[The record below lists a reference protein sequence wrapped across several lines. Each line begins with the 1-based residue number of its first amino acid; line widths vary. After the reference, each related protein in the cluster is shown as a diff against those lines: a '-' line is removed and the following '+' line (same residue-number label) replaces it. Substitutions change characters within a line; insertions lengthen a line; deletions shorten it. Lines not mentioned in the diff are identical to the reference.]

1 MLKRF
6 FCRMPDS
13 QEPLVA
19 SATMAGGIDPLAGLN
34 QAQRQA
40 AGIVRGPVAILAGA
54 GTGKT
59 TTITHRIA
67 HQVQEGAFEAGQ
79 ILAMTFTQKAAGEL
93 MSRLAKLGVDGVEA
107 RTFHASALRQ
117 LRTLWPRYAGRELP
131 EVLNAKSQILNPIAN
146 GLPGAYRFLPRRE
159 LAGEIEWAKNRLVDP
174 DGYLEAIEAEGR
186 TPPLPADLMH
196 RAFEAYERTK
206 GDRRMD
212 FEDMLLMLVRLLD
225 DVPEAARLIHERFHA
240 FTVDEYQ
247 DVNPLQHALLD
258 RWLGG
263 RDELCVV
270 GDDYQTIYTFTGASP
285 SYLLTFPDR
294 FPNATVVRLEENY
307 RSTPQVLT
315 VANALARSLG
325 GFDKTLNATHGDG
338 PNPTARAL
346 PDADAEISFVV
357 GEAARLHGAGVPWE
371 QIAVLYRINAR
382 SEAYEEALAAAGVPY
397 QVRDGSFLRRPGPRG
412 VIARLRRAEGALDV
426 AEAVVEVTDAIG
438 YAPGAAGDDAGEEE
452 TTRQADLGRM
462 RALAAEYA
470 SVGGNE
476 ASVAGFLRELE
487 HRFAAEREGRGVQL
501 MTYHR
506 AKGLEFDAVF
516 LPRLLDGELPFR
528 ARKSEA
534 DPDEERRLLY
544 VGITR
549 AREHL
554 FLSWPREPRTAPSL
568 FLREIGVVKNE
579 ALRPAPAVRGP
590 RVPVTVGAGGGPLF
604 DRLKEW
610 RRTRASTD
618 GVPAYVV
625 FHDKT
630 LAEIAERKPRD
641 WADLAAVPGIGPAK
655 LDRYADEVLAIVSA
669 R

>member
-1 MLKRF
+1 MT
-6 FCRMPDS
+6 S
-13 QEPLVA
+13 
-19 SATMAGGIDPLAGLN
+19 SGDPFAGLN
-34 QAQRQA
+34 GSQREAVA
-40 AGIVRGPVAILAGA
+40 AVRGPVAIIAGA

-67 HQVQEGAFEAGQ
+67 NQVRDGAFAAPSV
-79 ILAMTFTQKAAGEL
+79 LAVTFTEKAAGEL
-93 MSRLAKLGVDGVEA
+93 KGRLTELGVEGIEA

-117 LRTLWPRYAGRELP
+117 LGTLWPRFTGRDLP
-131 EVLNAKSQILNPIAN
+131 EVLNAKAQILNPIAN

-174 DGYLEAIEAEGR
+174 AAYLEAVEAAGR
-186 TPPLPADLMH
+186 TPPLPPDLMQ
-196 RAFEAYERTK
+196 RTFRAYERTK

-225 DVPEAARLIHERFHA
+225 DEPEAARLVHDRFHA

-247 DVNPLQHALLD
+247 DVNPLQQALLD

-285 SYLLTFPDR
+285 SFLLTFPDR
-294 FPNATVVRLEENY
+294 YPSATVVRLEQNF
-307 RSTPQVLT
+307 RSSPQVLT
-315 VANALARSLG
+315 VANALARSMG
-325 GFDKTLNATHGDG
+325 GFDKHLQATRGDG
-338 PNPTARAL
+338 PAPTARPL
-346 PDADAEISFVV
+346 PDPDAEVAFVV
-357 GEAARLHGAGVPWE
+357 AEARRLHDAGVAWE

-382 SEAYEEALAAAGVPY
+382 SEPYEEALAAAGVPY

-412 VIARLRRAEGALDV
+412 VIARLRRSDGAVDV
-426 AEAVVEVTDAIG
+426 AQAVAAVTDAIG
-438 YAPGAAGDDAGEEE
+438 YASDAVADDAGEEE
-452 TTRQADLGRM
+452 ATRQADLGRL
-462 RALAAEYA
+462 RALATEYA
-470 SVGGNE
+470 SARGDE
-476 ASVAGFLRELE
+476 ATVAGFLAELE

-506 AKGLEFDAVF
+506 SKGLEFDAVF
-516 LPRLLDGELPFR
+516 LPRLLDGELPYR

-554 FLSWPREPRTAPSL
+554 FLSWPREPRSAPSP
-568 FLREIGVVKNE
+568 FLREIGVADAV
-579 ALRPAPAVRGP
+579 ADRGAGAARSARRTPAS
-590 RVPVTVGAGGGPLF
+590 VGAADAPLF
-604 DRLKEW
+604 DRLREW
-610 RRTRASTD
+610 RRGRASAD

-625 FHDKT
+625 FHDST
-630 LAEIAERKPRD
+630 LAEIAERQPKD

-655 LDRYADEVLAIVSA
+655 LDRYADEVLAIVGG
-669 R
+669 

>member
-1 MLKRF
+1 MNA
-6 FCRMPDS
+6 
-13 QEPLVA
+13 VA
-19 SATMAGGIDPLAGLN
+19 DPLAGLN
-34 QAQRQA
+34 DAQRQA
-40 AGIVRGPVAILAGA
+40 AEAVRGPVAILAGA

-67 HQVQEGAFEAGQ
+67 HQVHTGAFDARV
-79 ILAMTFTQKAAGEL
+79 ILAVTFTEKAAGEL
-93 MSRLAKLGVDGVEA
+93 KRRLARLGVDGVEA
-107 RTFHASALRQ
+107 RTFHSSALRQ
-117 LRTLWPRYAGRELP
+117 LGSLWPRFTGRELP
-131 EVLNAKSQILNPIAN
+131 DVLNAKAQVLNPIAN

-159 LAGEIEWAKNRLVDP
+159 LAGEIEWAKNRLVNP
-174 DGYLEAIEAEGR
+174 AGYLEAIEAEGR
-186 TPPLPADLMH
+186 TPPLPPDLMQ

-212 FEDMLLMLVRLLD
+212 FEDMLLMLIRLLD
-225 DVPEAARLIHERFHA
+225 DEPEAARLVHERFHA

-247 DVNPLQHALLD
+247 DVNPLQQALLD

-285 SYLLTFPDR
+285 EHLLTFPDR
-294 FPNATVVRLEENY
+294 YPDATIVRLEENY
-307 RSTPQVLT
+307 RSSPQVLT

-325 GFDKTLNATHGDG
+325 GFGKTLRATRGDG

-346 PDADAEISFVV
+346 PDADAEVAFVV
-357 GEAARLHGAGVPWE
+357 GEARGLHGAGVPWE

-412 VIARLRRAEGALDV
+412 VIARLRRGEGVADV
-426 AEAVVEVTDAIG
+426 AEAVEAATDAIG
-438 YAPGAAGDDAGEEE
+438 YAPDGVGDDAGEDEA
-452 TTRQADLGRM
+452 TRQADLGRL

-470 SVGGNE
+470 AATGVE
-476 ASVAGFLRELE
+476 ASVAGFLTELE
-487 HRFAAEREGRGVQL
+487 HRFAPEREGRGVQL
-501 MTYHR
+501 MTFHR

-516 LPRLLDGELPFR
+516 LPRLLDGELPYR
-528 ARKSEA
+528 ARRSEA

-549 AREHL
+549 ARTHL
-554 FLSWPREPRTAPSL
+554 FLSWPQEPRTAPSL

-579 ALRPAPAVRGP
+579 ALQPAPATRAG

-610 RRTRASTD
+610 RRKRASTD
-618 GVPAYVV
+618 GVPAYLI

-655 LDRYADEVLAIVSA
+655 LDRYADEVLQIVSA
-669 R
+669 S

>member
-1 MLKRF
+1 MGRKNV
-6 FCRMPDS
+6 S
-13 QEPLVA
+13 VGAGSVA
-19 SATMAGGIDPLAGLN
+19 AMARGTDPLSGLN
-34 QAQRQA
+34 DAQRQA
-40 AGIVRGPVAILAGA
+40 AEAVTGPVAIIAGA

-67 HQVQEGAFEAGQ
+67 NQVGVGAFDAASV
-79 ILAMTFTQKAAGEL
+79 LAVTFTEKAASEL
-93 MSRLAKLGVDGVEA
+93 KRRLANMGVGGVEA

-117 LRTLWPRYAGRELP
+117 LGTLWPRHTGRDLP
-131 EVLNAKSQILNPIAN
+131 EILNSKAQILNPIAN

-159 LAGEIEWAKNRLVDP
+159 LAGEIEWAKNRLVDAA
-174 DGYLEAIEAEGR
+174 GYLDAIEAEGR
-186 TPPLPADLMH
+186 TPPLPADLMQ
-196 RAFEAYERTK
+196 RTFQAYERTK

-212 FEDMLLMLVRLLD
+212 FEDMLLMLVQLLD
-225 DVPEAARLIHERFHA
+225 DEPEAAVIVRDRFHT

-247 DVNPLQHALLD
+247 DVNPLQQALLD

-285 SYLLTFPDR
+285 SHLLTFPDR
-294 FPNATVVRLEENY
+294 YPHATVVRLEDNY
-307 RSTPQVLT
+307 RSSPQVLT
-315 VANALARSLG
+315 VANALARSMG
-325 GFDKTLNATHGDG
+325 GFEKTLRTTRGDG
-338 PNPTARAL
+338 PSPTARAL
-346 PDADAEISFVV
+346 PDADAEVAFVV
-357 GEAARLHGAGVPWE
+357 GEARRVHDAGVAWE

-382 SEAYEEALAAAGVPY
+382 SEALEEAFATASVPY

-412 VIARLRRAEGALDV
+412 AIARLRRTDGAIDI
-426 AEAVVEVTDAIG
+426 AEAVVAVTDAIG
-438 YAPGAAGDDAGEEE
+438 YAPDGVGDDAGEEE
-452 TTRQADLGRM
+452 VTRQADLGRL
-462 RALAAEYA
+462 RALATEYA
-470 SVGGNE
+470 SAAGDE
-476 ASVAGFLRELE
+476 ASVIGFLAELE

-528 ARKSEA
+528 ARKSQA

-554 FLSWPREPRTAPSL
+554 FLSWPREPRSAPSP
-568 FLREIGVVKNE
+568 FLLEIGVVKPE
-579 ALRPAPAVRGP
+579 AARPVAGP
-590 RVPVTVGAGGGPLF
+590 RTARAPVTVGAAGAPLF
-604 DRLKEW
+604 DRLREW

-625 FHDKT
+625 FHDTT
-630 LAEIAERKPRD
+630 LAAIAERKPRD
-641 WADLAAVPGIGPAK
+641 WADLAAVPGIGPTK
-655 LDRYADEVLAIVSA
+655 LDRYADEVLAIVSTG
-669 R
+669 

>member
-1 MLKRF
+1 
-6 FCRMPDS
+6 
-13 QEPLVA
+13 
-19 SATMAGGIDPLAGLN
+19 MAPPTDPLAGLN
-34 QAQRQA
+34 VAQRSA
-40 AGIVRGPVAILAGA
+40 AEAVRGPVAILAGA

-67 HQVQEGAFEAGQ
+67 HQVQVGAFEAAAV
-79 ILAMTFTQKAAGEL
+79 LAVTFTEKAAGEL
-93 MSRLAKLGVDGVEA
+93 KTRLAGLSIEGVEA

-117 LRTLWPRYAGRELP
+117 LGTLWPRFTGRDLP
-131 EVLNAKSQILNPIAN
+131 EVLNTKAQILNPIAN

-159 LAGEIEWAKNRLVDP
+159 LAGEIEWAKNRLVNP
-174 DGYLEAIEAEGR
+174 VGYLEAIEAADR
-186 TPPLPADLMH
+186 TPPLPADLMQ
-196 RAFEAYERTK
+196 RTFAAYERTK
-206 GDRRMD
+206 GERRMD

-225 DVPEAARLIHERFHA
+225 DEPEAARLVHERFHA

-247 DVNPLQHALLD
+247 DVNPLQHALLE

-285 SYLLTFPDR
+285 EHLLTFPER
-294 FPNATVVRLEENY
+294 YPNATIVRLEENY
-307 RSTPQVLT
+307 RSSPQVLT
-315 VANALARSLG
+315 VANALARSMG
-325 GFDKTLNATHGDG
+325 GFEKTLRSTRADG
-338 PNPTARAL
+338 PNPTARAV
-346 PDADAEISFVV
+346 ADTEAETAFVI
-357 GEAARLHGAGVPWE
+357 GEAQRLHGDGVAWE
-371 QIAVLYRINAR
+371 RIAVLYRINAR
-382 SEAYEEALAAAGVPY
+382 SEAYEEALATAGVPY

-412 VIARLRRAEGALDV
+412 VLARLRRVDGTDDI
-426 AEAVVEVTDAIG
+426 AEAVEAITDAVG
-438 YAPGAAGDDAGEEE
+438 YAHDGASDDAGEEE
-452 TTRQADLGRM
+452 ATRQADLARM

-470 SVGGNE
+470 RAADGE
-476 ASVAGFLRELE
+476 ATVHGFLVELE

-516 LPRLLDGELPFR
+516 LPRLLDGELPYR

-554 FLSWPREPRTAPSL
+554 FLSWPREPRSAPSP
-568 FLREIGVVKNE
+568 FLREIGVVKAE
-579 ALRPAPAVRGP
+579 ATRSAAKARGA
-590 RVPVTVGAGGGPLF
+590 RAPVTVGAGGGPLF

-610 RRTRASTD
+610 RRQRASID

-625 FHDKT
+625 FHDST
-630 LAEIAERKPRD
+630 LAEIAERKPSD

-655 LDRYADEVLAIVSA
+655 LDRYADEVLAIVSSG
-669 R
+669 

>member
-1 MLKRF
+1 
-6 FCRMPDS
+6 
-13 QEPLVA
+13 
-19 SATMAGGIDPLAGLN
+19 MAGGDDPLAGLN
-34 QAQRQA
+34 DAQRQA
-40 AGIVRGPVAILAGA
+40 AEAVRGPVAILAGA

-67 HQVQEGAFEAGQ
+67 HQVQVGAFEAPQ
-79 ILAMTFTQKAAGEL
+79 VLAVTFTEKAAGAL
-93 MSRLAKLGVDGVEA
+93 KQRLARLGVEGVEA

-117 LRTLWPRYAGRELP
+117 LGTLWPRYTGRDLP
-131 EVLNAKSQILNPIAN
+131 EVLNAKAQILNPIAN

-174 DGYLEAIEAEGR
+174 AGYLEAIETEGR
-186 TPPLPADLMH
+186 TPPLPPDLMQ
-196 RAFEAYERTK
+196 RTFKAYERTK

-212 FEDMLLMLVRLLD
+212 FEDMLLMLVRLLTD
-225 DVPEAARLIHERFHA
+225 EPEAARLVHDRFHA

-247 DVNPLQHALLD
+247 DVNPLQQALLD

-285 SYLLTFPDR
+285 EHLLTFPER
-294 FPNATVVRLEENY
+294 YPHSTVVRLEENY
-307 RSTPQVLT
+307 RSSPQVLT
-315 VANALARSLG
+315 IANALARSLG
-325 GFDKTLNATHGDG
+325 GFDKTLRATRGDG

-346 PDADAEISFVV
+346 SDAEAEVAFVV
-357 GEAARLHGAGVPWE
+357 GESRRLHDAGVPWE
-371 QIAVLYRINAR
+371 QVAVLYRINAR
-382 SEAYEEALAAAGVPY
+382 SEAFEEAFAAASIPY

-412 VIARLRRAEGALDV
+412 AIARLRRADGHDV
-426 AEAVVEVTDAIG
+426 AEAVVAITDAIG
-438 YAPGAAGDDAGEEE
+438 YSPDGVAGDAGEEE
-452 TTRQADLGRM
+452 ATRQADLGRL

-470 SVGGNE
+470 GAAGAD
-476 ASVAGFLRELE
+476 ASVPGFLAELE

-501 MTYHR
+501 MTFHR

-516 LPRLLDGELPFR
+516 LPRLLDGELPYR
-528 ARKSEA
+528 ARRSEA

-554 FLSWPREPRTAPSL
+554 FLSWPRESRTAPSP
-568 FLREIGVVKNE
+568 FLREIGVVKAE
-579 ALRPAPAVRGP
+579 SRRPTTAPRGKP
-590 RVPVTVGAGGGPLF
+590 APVTVGSNGAPLF

-610 RRTRASTD
+610 RRARASTD

-625 FHDKT
+625 FHDAT
-630 LAEIAERKPRD
+630 LAEIAERRPRD
-641 WADLAAVPGIGPAK
+641 WADLAGVSGVGPAK
-655 LDRYADEVLAIVSA
+655 LDRYADEVLAIVA
-669 R
+669 AT

>member
-1 MLKRF
+1 M
-6 FCRMPDS
+6 D
-13 QEPLVA
+13 
-19 SATMAGGIDPLAGLN
+19 AGTDPLAGLN
-34 QAQRQA
+34 DAQRQA
-40 AGIVRGPVAILAGA
+40 AETVRGPVAILAGA

-67 HQVQEGAFEAGQ
+67 HQVRSRTFDARQ
-79 ILAMTFTQKAAGEL
+79 ILAVTFTEKAAGEL
-93 MSRLAKLGVDGVEA
+93 KQRLARLDVDGVAA

-117 LRTLWPRYAGRELP
+117 LGTLWPRYTGRDLP
-131 EVLNAKSQILNPIAN
+131 EVLNTKAQILNPIAN
-146 GLPGAYRFLPRRE
+146 GLPGPYRFLPRRE
-159 LAGEIEWAKNRLVDP
+159 LAGEIEWAKNRLVNP
-174 DGYLEAIEAEGR
+174 AGYLEAIEAQGR
-186 TPPLPADLMH
+186 TPPLPPDLMQ
-196 RAFEAYERTK
+196 RTFKAYERTK
-206 GDRRMD
+206 GERRMD

-225 DVPEAARLIHERFHA
+225 DEPEAARLLHERFHA

-247 DVNPLQHALLD
+247 DVNPLQQVLLE

-263 RDELCVV
+263 RDEICVV

-285 SYLLTFPDR
+285 DHLLTFPDR
-294 FPNATVVRLEENY
+294 YPGAAIVRLEQSY

-325 GFDKTLNATHGDG
+325 GFDKTLRATRPDG

-346 PDADAEISFVV
+346 SDAEAEVAFVV
-357 GEAARLHGAGVPWE
+357 AEARRLHDGGTPWE

-412 VIARLRRAEGALDV
+412 VIARLRRAGGASDV
-426 AEAVVEVTDAIG
+426 ADAVVAATDAIG
-438 YAPGAAGDDAGEEE
+438 YALGGVSDDAGEDEA
-452 TTRQADLGRM
+452 TRQADLGRM
-462 RALAAEYA
+462 RALADEYA
-470 SVGGNE
+470 AAAGDA
-476 ASVAGFLRELE
+476 ASIPGFLAELE
-487 HRFAAEREGRGVQL
+487 QRFAAEREGRGVQL

-516 LPRLLDGELPFR
+516 LPRLLDGELPYR

-534 DPDEERRLLY
+534 DPEEERRLLY

-549 AREHL
+549 ARDHL

-568 FLREIGVVKNE
+568 FLREIGVVKTE
-579 ALRPAPAVRGP
+579 ALAPTPP
-590 RVPVTVGAGGGPLF
+590 RRAKAPVSVPAGGGPLF

-610 RRTRASTD
+610 RRRRATTD

-625 FHDKT
+625 FHDAT

-669 R
+669 D

>member
-1 MLKRF
+1 MAR
-6 FCRMPDS
+6 
-13 QEPLVA
+13 
-19 SATMAGGIDPLAGLN
+19 ATDPLARLN
-34 QAQRQA
+34 DAQRRA
-40 AGIVRGPVAILAGA
+40 AEAVRGPVAILAGA

-67 HQVQEGAFEAGQ
+67 HQVQVGAFEAAAV
-79 ILAMTFTQKAAGEL
+79 LAVTFTEKAAGEL
-93 MSRLAKLGVDGVEA
+93 KTRLAGLGVEGVEA

-117 LRTLWPRYAGRELP
+117 LGTLWPRFTGRDLP
-131 EVLNAKSQILNPIAN
+131 EVMNTKAQILNPIAN

-159 LAGEIEWAKNRLVDP
+159 LAGEIEWAKNRLVNP
-174 DGYLEAIEAEGR
+174 AGYLEAVEAADR
-186 TPPLPADLMH
+186 TPPLPADLMQ
-196 RAFEAYERTK
+196 RTFAAYERTK
-206 GDRRMD
+206 GERRMD
-212 FEDMLLMLVRLLD
+212 FEDMLQMLVTLLCD
-225 DVPEAARLIHERFHA
+225 EPEAARLVHERFHA

-247 DVNPLQHALLD
+247 DVNPLQQALLD

-285 SYLLTFPDR
+285 EHLLTFPER
-294 FPNATVVRLEENY
+294 YPNATIIRLEENY
-307 RSTPQVLT
+307 RSSPQVLL
-315 VANALARSLG
+315 VANALARSMG
-325 GFDKTLNATHGDG
+325 GFEKTLRATRGDG

-346 PDADAEISFVV
+346 PDTDAEVAFVV
-357 GEAARLHGAGVPWE
+357 DEARRLHGQGVPWE
-371 QIAVLYRINAR
+371 QVTVLYRINAR
-382 SEAYEEALAAAGVPY
+382 SEAYEEAFAAAGVPY

-412 VIARLRRAEGALDV
+412 VIARLRRVDGAVDV
-426 AEAVVEVTDAIG
+426 AGAVEAITDALG
-438 YAPGAAGDDAGEEE
+438 YAPDGFGDDAGDEEA
-452 TTRQADLGRM
+452 TRQADLARM
-462 RALAAEYA
+462 RALATEYA
-470 SVGGNE
+470 AAAPQATVP
-476 ASVAGFLRELE
+476 GFLAELE

-516 LPRLLDGELPFR
+516 LPRLLDGELPYR

-554 FLSWPREPRTAPSL
+554 FLSWPREPRSAPSP
-568 FLREIGVVKNE
+568 FLREIGVVKAE
-579 ALRPAPAVRGP
+579 AATRSAAKARST
-590 RVPVTVGAGGGPLF
+590 RTPVTVGTDGGPLF

-610 RRTRASTD
+610 RRQRASTD

-625 FHDKT
+625 FHDST
-630 LAEIAERKPRD
+630 LAEIAERRPSD

-669 R
+669 D

>member
-1 MLKRF
+1 M
-6 FCRMPDS
+6 
-13 QEPLVA
+13 QAV
-19 SATMAGGIDPLAGLN
+19 TDPLAGLN
-34 QAQRQA
+34 DAQRRA
-40 AGIVRGPVAILAGA
+40 AAAVRGPVAILAGA

-67 HQVQEGAFEAGQ
+67 HQVTTETFDARQV
-79 ILAMTFTQKAAGEL
+79 LAVTFTEKAAREL
-93 MSRLAKLGVDGVEA
+93 GTRLSRLGVEGVQA

-117 LRTLWPRYAGRELP
+117 LGSLWPRFTGRELP
-131 EVLNAKSQILNPIAN
+131 EVLNSKAQILNPIAN

-174 DGYLEAIEAEGR
+174 SSYLEAIEAEGR
-186 TPPLPADLMH
+186 TPPLPADLMQRTFH
-196 RAFEAYERTK
+196 AYERTK
-206 GDRRMD
+206 GSRRMD
-212 FEDMLLMLVRLLD
+212 FEDMLLMLVRLFD
-225 DVPEAARLIHERFHA
+225 DEPEAAGLVHERFGA

-247 DVNPLQHALLD
+247 DVNPLQQALLD

-285 SYLLTFPDR
+285 AYLLSFPDR
-294 FPNATVVRLEENY
+294 YPNAAVVRLEENY
-307 RSTPQVLT
+307 RSSPQVLT
-315 VANALARSLG
+315 VANALARSMD
-325 GFDKTLNATHGDG
+325 GFEKTLRATRGIG

-346 PDADAEISFVV
+346 PDTDAEVSFVV
-357 GEAARLHGAGVPWE
+357 EEARRLHGSGVPWE

-412 VIARLRRAEGALDV
+412 AIVRLRRMADSADV
-426 AEAVVEVTDAIG
+426 PEAVAAVTDAIG
-438 YAPGAAGDDAGEEE
+438 FAPDGAGEDAGDEEA
-452 TTRQADLGRM
+452 TRQADLGRL
-462 RALAAEYA
+462 RALAAEYSSA
-470 SVGGNE
+470 TGAQAG
-476 ASVAGFLRELE
+476 VAGFLAELE

-516 LPRLLDGELPFR
+516 LPRLLDGELPYR
-528 ARKSEA
+528 ARASEA

-554 FLSWPREPRTAPSL
+554 FLSWSREPRSAPSP
-568 FLREIGVVKNE
+568 FLHEIGVAKASPE
-579 ALRPAPAVRGP
+579 RPSQAGHRRRAPVAVG
-590 RVPVTVGAGGGPLF
+590 VGGVLF
-604 DRLKEW
+604 DRLREW
-610 RRTRASTD
+610 RRARASAD
-618 GVPAYVV
+618 SLPAYVV
-625 FHDKT
+625 FHDAT

-655 LDRYADEVLAIVSA
+655 LERYADEVLAIVAGDTSRSGEA
-669 R
+669 

>member
-1 MLKRF
+1 
-6 FCRMPDS
+6 
-13 QEPLVA
+13 
-19 SATMAGGIDPLAGLN
+19 MAGTTDPLAGLN
-34 QAQRQA
+34 DAQRQA
-40 AGIVRGPVAILAGA
+40 VEAVQGPVAILAGA

-67 HQVQEGAFEAGQ
+67 RQVQVGAFEAGAV
-79 ILAMTFTQKAAGEL
+79 LAVTFTEKAAGEL
-93 MSRLAKLGVDGVEA
+93 KRRLAKLGVEGVEA

-117 LRTLWPRYAGRELP
+117 LGTLWPRHTGRDLP
-131 EVLNAKSQILNPIAN
+131 EVLNTKAQILNPIAN

-159 LAGEIEWAKNRLVDP
+159 LAGEIEWAKNRLVNP
-174 DGYLEAIEAEGR
+174 AGYLEAIEAEDR
-186 TPPLPADLMH
+186 TPPLPADLMQ
-196 RAFEAYERTK
+196 RTFQAYERTK

-225 DVPEAARLIHERFHA
+225 DVPEAANTVRDRFHA

-247 DVNPLQHALLD
+247 DVNPLQQALLD
-258 RWLGG
+258 RWLGQ

-285 SYLLTFPDR
+285 SHLLTFPDR
-294 FPNATVVRLEENY
+294 YPNATIVRLEQNY
-307 RSTPQVLT
+307 RSSPQVLT
-315 VANALARSLG
+315 VANALARSMG
-325 GFDKTLNATHGDG
+325 GFEKSLRATRGDG

-346 PDADAEISFVV
+346 PDADAEVAFVV
-357 GEAARLHGAGVPWE
+357 AEARGLNGAGVGWE

-382 SEAYEEALAAAGVPY
+382 SEAYEEAFAAAGVPY

-412 VIARLRRAEGALDV
+412 VIARLRRSAGVVDIAD
-426 AEAVVEVTDAIG
+426 AVGEVTDAIG
-438 YAPGAAGDDAGEEE
+438 YVADGIGDDAGEEE
-452 TTRQADLGRM
+452 VTRQADLGRL
-462 RALAAEYA
+462 RALATEYA
-470 SVGGNE
+470 NTAGDE
-476 ASVAGFLRELE
+476 ASVAGFLAELE
-487 HRFAAEREGRGVQL
+487 HRFATEREGRGVQL

-554 FLSWPREPRTAPSL
+554 FLSWPREPRSAPSK
-568 FLREIGVVKNE
+568 FLQEIGVVKPE
-579 ALRPAPAVRGP
+579 AARPVAAPRAA
-590 RVPVTVGAGGGPLF
+590 RVPVTVGAAGAPLF
-604 DRLKEW
+604 DRLREW
-610 RRTRASTD
+610 RRKRASND

-625 FHDKT
+625 FHDAT
-630 LAEIAERKPRD
+630 LVEIAERKPRD
-641 WADLAAVPGIGPAK
+641 WADLAAVPGIGPTK
-655 LDRYADEVLAIVSA
+655 LDRYADEVLAIVSST
-669 R
+669 

>member
-1 MLKRF
+1 M
-6 FCRMPDS
+6 
-13 QEPLVA
+13 A
-19 SATMAGGIDPLAGLN
+19 SPIDPLAGLN
-34 QAQRQA
+34 VAQRRA
-40 AGIVRGPVAILAGA
+40 AEAVRGPVAILAGA

-67 HQVQEGAFEAGQ
+67 HQVQVGAFEAAAV
-79 ILAMTFTQKAAGEL
+79 LAVTFTEKAAGEL
-93 MSRLAKLGVDGVEA
+93 KSRLAGLGVEGVEA

-117 LRTLWPRYAGRELP
+117 LGTLWPRFTGRDLP
-131 EVLNAKSQILNPIAN
+131 EVLNTKAQILNPIAN

-159 LAGEIEWAKNRLVDP
+159 LAAEIEWAKNRLVNSA
-174 DGYLEAIEAEGR
+174 GYLEAIEAADR
-186 TPPLPADLMH
+186 TPPLPADLMQ
-196 RAFEAYERTK
+196 RTFAAYERTK
-206 GDRRMD
+206 GERRMD

-225 DVPEAARLIHERFHA
+225 DEPEAARLVHERFHA

-247 DVNPLQHALLD
+247 DVNPLQQALLE

-285 SYLLTFPDR
+285 EHLLTFPER
-294 FPNATVVRLEENY
+294 YPNATIVRLEENY
-307 RSTPQVLT
+307 RSSPQVLT
-315 VANALARSLG
+315 VANALARSMG
-325 GFDKTLNATHGDG
+325 GFEKTLRSTRDDG
-338 PNPTARAL
+338 PNPTARAV
-346 PDADAEISFVV
+346 ADTEAETTFVI
-357 GEAARLHGAGVPWE
+357 GEAKRLQSHGLPWE
-371 QIAVLYRINAR
+371 QVAVLYRINAR

-412 VIARLRRAEGALDV
+412 VLARLRRADDAADV
-426 AEAVVEVTDAIG
+426 SAAVDAITDSLG
-438 YAPGAAGDDAGEEE
+438 YAPDGAGDDAGEEE
-452 TTRQADLGRM
+452 ATRQADLGRM
-462 RALAAEYA
+462 RALASEYA
-470 SVGGNE
+470 HAG
-476 ASVAGFLRELE
+476 ADATIPGFLVELE

-516 LPRLLDGELPFR
+516 LPRLLDGELPYR

-554 FLSWPREPRTAPSL
+554 FLSWPREPRSAPSP
-568 FLREIGVVKNE
+568 FLREIGVVKAE
-579 ALRPAPAVRGP
+579 AARSAAKARGA
-590 RVPVTVGAGGGPLF
+590 RAPVTVGAGGGPLF

-610 RRTRASTD
+610 RRQRASTD

-625 FHDKT
+625 FHDST
-630 LAEIAERKPRD
+630 LAEIAERKPGD

-655 LDRYADEVLAIVSA
+655 LDRYADEVLAIVSSG
-669 R
+669 

>member
-1 MLKRF
+1 M
-6 FCRMPDS
+6 S
-13 QEPLVA
+13 V
-19 SATMAGGIDPLAGLN
+19 STGSVATMAGTTDPLAGLN
-34 QAQRQA
+34 DAQRLAVEAVQ
-40 AGIVRGPVAILAGA
+40 GPVAILAGA

-67 HQVQEGAFEAGQ
+67 HQVQVGAFEAGAV
-79 ILAMTFTQKAAGEL
+79 LAVTFTEKAAGEL
-93 MSRLAKLGVDGVEA
+93 KRRLAKLGVEGVEA

-117 LRTLWPRYAGRELP
+117 LGTLWPRHTGRDLP
-131 EVLNAKSQILNPIAN
+131 EVLNTKAQILNPIAN

-159 LAGEIEWAKNRLVDP
+159 LAGEIEWAKNRLVSP
-174 DGYLEAIEAEGR
+174 AGYLKAIEAEGR
-186 TPPLPADLMH
+186 TPPLPADLMQ
-196 RAFEAYERTK
+196 RTFQAYERTK

-225 DVPEAARLIHERFHA
+225 DEPEVASIVRDRFRT

-247 DVNPLQHALLD
+247 DVNPLQQALLD

-285 SYLLTFPDR
+285 SHLLTFPDR
-294 FPNATVVRLEENY
+294 YPNATIVRLEQNY
-307 RSTPQVLT
+307 RSSPQVLT
-315 VANALARSLG
+315 VANALARSMG
-325 GFDKTLNATHGDG
+325 GFEKSLRATSGDG

-346 PDADAEISFVV
+346 PDTAAEVAFVV
-357 GEAARLHGAGVPWE
+357 GEAQRLHDGGVGWE

-382 SEAYEEALAAAGVPY
+382 SEAYEEAFAAAGVPY

-412 VIARLRRAEGALDV
+412 VIARLRRADGAIDV
-426 AEAVVEVTDAIG
+426 TGSVAAVTDAIG
-438 YAPGAAGDDAGEEE
+438 YTPEGIGDDAGEEE
-452 TTRQADLGRM
+452 VTRQADLGRL
-462 RALAAEYA
+462 RALATEYA
-470 SVGGNE
+470 NTADDE
-476 ASVAGFLRELE
+476 ASVAGFIAELE
-487 HRFAAEREGRGVQL
+487 HRFATEREGRGVQL

-554 FLSWPREPRTAPSL
+554 FLSWPREPRSAPSP
-568 FLREIGVVKNE
+568 FLLEIGVVKPDD
-579 ALRPAPAVRGP
+579 ARPVAAPKAA
-590 RVPVTVGAGGGPLF
+590 RVAVTVGAASAPLF
-604 DRLKEW
+604 DRLREW
-610 RRTRASTD
+610 RRKRASTD

-625 FHDKT
+625 FHDAT
-630 LAEIAERKPRD
+630 LVEIAERKPRD
-641 WADLAAVPGIGPAK
+641 WADLAAVPGIGPTK
-655 LDRYADEVLAIVSA
+655 LDRYAEEVLAIVSSA
-669 R
+669 

>member
-1 MLKRF
+1 V
-6 FCRMPDS
+6 PTGS
-13 QEPLVA
+13 VA
-19 SATMAGGIDPLAGLN
+19 NMAGSADPLSGLN
-34 QAQRQA
+34 DAQRRA
-40 AGIVRGPVAILAGA
+40 AEAVTGPVAIIAGA

-67 HQVQEGAFEAGQ
+67 NQVRAGAFEAASV
-79 ILAMTFTQKAAGEL
+79 LAVTFTEKAAGEL
-93 MSRLAKLGVDGVEA
+93 KRRLAQLGVEGIEA
-107 RTFHASALRQ
+107 RTFHASALKQ
-117 LRTLWPRYAGRELP
+117 LGTLWPRHTGHDLP
-131 EVLNAKSQILNPIAN
+131 EILNAKAQILNPIAN

-159 LAGEIEWAKNRLVDP
+159 LAGEIEWAKNRLVNP
-174 DGYLEAIEAEGR
+174 AGYLEAIEAEGR
-186 TPPLPADLMH
+186 TPPLPADLMQ
-196 RAFEAYERTK
+196 RTFQAYERTK

-225 DVPEAARLIHERFHA
+225 DEPEAASLVRERFHA

-247 DVNPLQHALLD
+247 DVNPLQQALLD
-258 RWLGG
+258 RWIGG

-285 SYLLTFPDR
+285 SHLLTFPER
-294 FPNATVVRLEENY
+294 YPHAAVVRLEENY
-307 RSTPQVLT
+307 RSSPQVLT
-315 VANALARSLG
+315 VANALSRAMG
-325 GFDKTLNATHGDG
+325 GFAKTLRATRGDG
-338 PNPTARAL
+338 PSPTARAL
-346 PDADAEISFVV
+346 PDAEAEVAFVI
-357 GEAARLHGAGVPWE
+357 GEARRLHDAGVLWE

-382 SEAYEEALAAAGVPY
+382 SEAYEEAFAAAGVPF

-412 VIARLRRAEGALDV
+412 VIARLRRADGGLGV
-426 AEAVVEVTDAIG
+426 AEAVAAATDAIG
-438 YAPGAAGDDAGEEE
+438 YTRDGVGDDAGEEE
-452 TTRQADLGRM
+452 ITRQADLGRL
-462 RALAAEYA
+462 RALASEYA
-470 SVGGNE
+470 NAARDETGAEST
-476 ASVAGFLRELE
+476 VAGFLTELE

-554 FLSWPREPRTAPSL
+554 FLSWPREPRTAPSP
-568 FLREIGVVKNE
+568 FLLEIGVVKPE
-579 ALRPAPAVRGP
+579 SLRSTPAARAP
-590 RVPVTVGAGGGPLF
+590 RARVTVGAGGGPLF
-604 DRLKEW
+604 DRLREW
-610 RRTRASTD
+610 RRKRASTD

-625 FHDKT
+625 FHDTT
-630 LAEIAERKPRD
+630 LAEIAERKPKD

-655 LDRYADEVLAIVSA
+655 LDRYADEVLAIVA
-669 R
+669 G

>member
-1 MLKRF
+1 MT
-6 FCRMPDS
+6 PG
-13 QEPLVA
+13 
-19 SATMAGGIDPLAGLN
+19 TDPLAGLN
-34 QAQRQA
+34 DAQRQA
-40 AGIVRGPVAILAGA
+40 AEAVRGPVAILAGA

-67 HQVQEGAFEAGQ
+67 QQVLVGAFAPAAV
-79 ILAMTFTQKAAGEL
+79 LAVTFTEKAAGEL
-93 MSRLAKLGVDGVEA
+93 KARLGRLGVEGVEA

-117 LRTLWPRYAGRELP
+117 LGSLWPRFTGGQLP
-131 EVLNAKSQILNPIAN
+131 DILNSKAQVLNPIAN

-159 LAGEIEWAKNRLVDP
+159 LAGEIEWAKNRLVNP
-174 DGYLEAIEAEGR
+174 AGYLEAIEAEGR
-186 TPPLPADLMH
+186 TPPLPPDLMQ
-196 RAFEAYERTK
+196 RTFQAYERTK
-206 GDRRMD
+206 GERRMD

-225 DVPEAARLIHERFHA
+225 DEPEAASLVRERFHA

-247 DVNPLQHALLD
+247 DVNPLQAALLD

-263 RDELCVV
+263 RDEICVV

-285 SYLLTFPDR
+285 EHLLTFPDR
-294 FPNATVVRLEENY
+294 YPGATMVRLEENY
-307 RSTPQVLT
+307 RSSPQVLT
-315 VANALARSLG
+315 VANALARSMG
-325 GFDKTLNATHGDG
+325 GFAKTLRATRGDG

-346 PDADAEISFVV
+346 PDDDAEVAFVV
-357 GEAARLHGAGVPWE
+357 GEARRLHEAGVVWE

-412 VIARLRRAEGALDV
+412 VIARLRRAGVGVDV
-426 AEAVVEVTDAIG
+426 ADAVAAVTDEIG
-438 YAPGAAGDDAGEEE
+438 FLPGGVGDDAGEEE
-452 TTRQADLGRM
+452 ATRQADLGRL
-462 RALAAEYA
+462 RAMATEYA
-470 SVGGNE
+470 AAAGGE
-476 ASVAGFLRELE
+476 ATVAGFLAELE

-549 AREHL
+549 ARDHL
-554 FLSWPREPRTAPSL
+554 FLSWTREGRSGPSP
-568 FLREIGVVKNE
+568 FLQEIGVVQ
-579 ALRPAPAVRGP
+579 PAAAPPVATARAP
-590 RVPVTVGAGGGPLF
+590 RTPVTVSGAGGALF

-610 RRTRASTD
+610 RRTRAAAD

-625 FHDKT
+625 FHDAT
-630 LAEIAERKPRD
+630 LAEIAERKPGD
-641 WADLAAVPGIGPAK
+641 WADLAAVSGVGPAK
-655 LDRYADEVLAIVSA
+655 LDRYADEVLAIVA
-669 R
+669 QG

>member
-1 MLKRF
+1 
-6 FCRMPDS
+6 
-13 QEPLVA
+13 
-19 SATMAGGIDPLAGLN
+19 MAGTADPLAGLN
-34 QAQRQA
+34 DSQRQA
-40 AGIVRGPVAILAGA
+40 AEAVRGPVAILAGA

-67 HQVQEGAFEAGQ
+67 HQVQARAFDAASV
-79 ILAMTFTQKAAGEL
+79 LAVTFTEKAAGEL
-93 MSRLAKLGVDGVEA
+93 KKRLARLGVEGVEA

-117 LRTLWPRYAGRELP
+117 LGTLWPRHTGRDLP
-131 EVLNAKSQILNPIAN
+131 EVLNTKAQILNPIAN

-159 LAGEIEWAKNRLVDP
+159 LAGEIEWAKNRLVNP
-174 DGYLEAIEAEGR
+174 AGYLEAIEAEDR
-186 TPPLPADLMH
+186 TPPLPADLMQ
-196 RAFEAYERTK
+196 RTFQAYERTK

-225 DVPEAARLIHERFHA
+225 DEPEAASTVRDRFRA

-247 DVNPLQHALLD
+247 DVNPLQQALLD

-285 SYLLTFPDR
+285 SHLLTFPDR
-294 FPNATVVRLEENY
+294 FPNATVVRLEQNY
-307 RSTPQVLT
+307 RSSPQVLT
-315 VANALARSLG
+315 VANALARSMG
-325 GFDKTLNATHGDG
+325 GFEKNLRATRGDG

-346 PDADAEISFVV
+346 SDTAAEVAFVV
-357 GEAARLHGAGVPWE
+357 GEARRLNDAGVGWE

-382 SEAYEEALAAAGVPY
+382 SEAYEEAFAAAGVPY

-412 VIARLRRAEGALDV
+412 VVARLRRVDAAAAVGVAGAV
-426 AEAVVEVTDAIG
+426 ASVTDAIG
-438 YAPGAAGDDAGEEE
+438 YTPEGIGDDAGEEE
-452 TTRQADLGRM
+452 VTRQADLGRL
-462 RALAAEYA
+462 RALATEYA
-470 SVGGNE
+470 NAAGNE
-476 ASVAGFLRELE
+476 ESVAGFLAELE

-554 FLSWPREPRTAPSL
+554 FLSWPREPRSTPSP
-568 FLREIGVVKNE
+568 FLLEIGVVKPE
-579 ALRPAPAVRGP
+579 AARSVAAPRAARA
-590 RVPVTVGAGGGPLF
+590 PVTLGAAGAPLF
-604 DRLKEW
+604 DLLREW

-625 FHDKT
+625 FHDTT
-630 LAEIAERKPRD
+630 LVEIAERKPRD
-641 WADLAAVPGIGPAK
+641 RAGLAAVPGIGPTK
-655 LDRYADEVLAIVSA
+655 LDRYADEVLAIVSSA
-669 R
+669 